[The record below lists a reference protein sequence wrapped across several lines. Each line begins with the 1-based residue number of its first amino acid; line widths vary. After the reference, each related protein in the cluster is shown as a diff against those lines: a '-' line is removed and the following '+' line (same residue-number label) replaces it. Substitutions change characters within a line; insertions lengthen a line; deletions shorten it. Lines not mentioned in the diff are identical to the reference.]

1 MEITEISKEEFNSLS
16 LSHELANFYQT
27 YEYGVLMSKF
37 NFNAEYIK
45 IVENNKIVAVSLI
58 LSKSIYLGFKYG
70 YAPRGILMDY
80 SNTEL
85 VSKISKTLKSYLIK
99 KGYMILKI
107 DPLVIRSLRNKKGEI
122 VQYNNSFDLIMS
134 NLKKAD
140 FTHCGFNSYMES
152 VKPRWHAIINIKNKD
167 LKELFFSLSKNT
179 RNKLRK
185 ASKFGIEIFKD
196 KNTDIEQIYS
206 FIKGKGNYS
215 LEYYN
220 EFKKLFKD
228 SFEIYLA
235 RINTE
240 TYVKNSSIL
249 FEREQQ
255 KNDQVNSLIQSGKL
269 KGKNIRKILNKKME
283 SDKLLNIYKNHL
295 IKATTLLKNYP
306 NGLIVGGQIV
316 IRYNNKL
323 YLLIDGFSEEF
334 QALCPAYISKWKII
348 EKFYNENID
357 YFDINAI
364 TGDFSEKNKLKGL
377 NEVKLGFNAKAVE
390 FAGEFNLIINKVMY
404 SLYRSTADKY
414 NIKNQKK

>member
-220 EFKKLFKD
+220 EFKNLFKD

-255 KNDQVNSLIQSGKL
+255 KNDQVNFLIQSGKL

-295 IKATTLLKNYP
+295 IKATTLLKN
-306 NGLIVGGQIV
+306 
-316 IRYNNKL
+316 
-323 YLLIDGFSEEF
+323 
-334 QALCPAYISKWKII
+334 
-348 EKFYNENID
+348 
-357 YFDINAI
+357 
-364 TGDFSEKNKLKGL
+364 
-377 NEVKLGFNAKAVE
+377 
-390 FAGEFNLIINKVMY
+390 
-404 SLYRSTADKY
+404 
-414 NIKNQKK
+414 